1 MRGRLLAYANIRSF
15 EVQNR
20 LRNPEP
26 ITTME
31 LYTRAHS
38 SQGLRSAFGDQHRKL
53 TATQGEM
60 LVVKCDVGGTNIT
73 WTHHHPSESQRP
85 LLQSREDPDEDALG
99 DPSGD
104 LVVLS
109 ASVERQGN
117 YSCSPW
123 WGHPWR
129 GSGKWNK
136 TFSCVQWSLIRIWRH
151 WGYPGRMITPICVW
165 QIDR

>member
-1 MRGRLLAYANIRSF
+1 
-15 EVQNR
+15 
-20 LRNPEP
+20 
-26 ITTME
+26 ME

-123 WGHPWR
+123 
-129 GSGKWNK
+129 
-136 TFSCVQWSLIRIWRH
+136 
-151 WGYPGRMITPICVW
+151 
-165 QIDR
+165 